1 MANMTV
7 ETKHETYHD
16 CYLIVDSYLAD
27 SSLVLE
33 IWNDE
38 YGPIARITTCLH
50 RLTVHEDEAFV
61 DTNNCP
67 WAEDFIREY
76 QLGEFTGRNDESGF
90 CTYPLYKFDI
100 RKIREYSRK

>member
-1 MANMTV
+1 MANLTLV
-7 ETKHETYHD
+7 TKHETYHD

-50 RLTVHEDEAFV
+50 RLTVHEDEAC
-61 DTNNCP
+61 NC
-67 WAEDFIREY
+67 
-76 QLGEFTGRNDESGF
+76 
-90 CTYPLYKFDI
+90 FDDGI
-100 RKIREYSRK
+100 AQGIEIGKSTAINKICDWLEAIVNAPEPEEIPF